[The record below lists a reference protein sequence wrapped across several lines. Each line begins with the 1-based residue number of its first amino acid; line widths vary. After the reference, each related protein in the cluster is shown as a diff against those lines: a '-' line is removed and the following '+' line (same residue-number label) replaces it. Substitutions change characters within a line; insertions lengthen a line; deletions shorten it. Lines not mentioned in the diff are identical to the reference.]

1 MALSGVPG
9 AFLPQRHQVL
19 RTLPREALGAPD
31 SRCCGASGDWPG
43 AAHPRSGA
51 ARRRAW
57 GHRSGLRG
65 GGGGRAGAAPCGPA
79 PPAAPPTGPAL
90 TRPVSPQELLLFLQ
104 NLPTAHWGDGDVSL
118 LLAEAYRLKFAFA
131 DAPSHYKK

>member
-1 MALSGVPG
+1 MTGPGQRTPGVGP
-9 AFLPQRHQVL
+9 P
-19 RTLPREALGAPD
+19 
-31 SRCCGASGDWPG
+31 
-43 AAHPRSGA
+43 
-51 ARRRAW
+51 
-57 GHRSGLRG
+57 
-65 GGGGRAGAAPCGPA
+65 GGGRGDTVLGCGGWGGPGRCGPLW
-79 PPAAPPTGPAL
+79 PCPACRPTCRPAL